1 LRAARNRA
9 WNQIRLILPPSTPP
23 LCLHASVHLK
33 KGVTMKFRDLK
44 NSVAVI
50 TGASSGIGQATAKAL
65 VEEGVSVVLV
75 ARSKD
80 KLELLAQDLGDR
92 AVVKA
97 GDVADEV
104 AMAKVFADV
113 KKQFG
118 GLDLLFNNAGVGYNN
133 AFEHSTREEW
143 KATIDANLY
152 GVLNCTQLAI
162 PLMRGRKGAMISTVS
177 SVGGRYGIAGWS
189 VYNATKFAVVGFH
202 DALRKEL
209 GDEGIRVSLIEPGA
223 VHTQWGF
230 NVPADKMKERRD
242 SIDALHAEDIAN
254 ALVFAFAQPAHVN
267 VQESLIMPTRQI
279 SP

>member
-1 LRAARNRA
+1 MSDLK
-9 WNQIRLILPPSTPP
+9 QIKDS
-23 LCLHASVHLK
+23 S
-33 KGVTMKFRDLK
+33 MKFRDLK
-44 NSVAVI
+44 GSVALI
-50 TGASSGIGQATAKAL
+50 TGASSGIGHAAAKAL
-65 VEEGVSVVLV
+65 VEEGVKVILV

-80 KLELLAQDLGDR
+80 KLEALASELGDH
-92 AVVKA
+92 AVVKVA
-97 GDVADEV
+97 DVADEK
-104 AMAKVFADV
+104 AIAKIFAEV
-113 KKQFG
+113 EKEFG

-133 AFEHSTREEW
+133 AFEKSTREEW

-209 GDEGIRVSLIEPGA
+209 GEEGIRVSLIEPGA
-223 VHTQWGF
+223 VHTNWGF

-242 SIDALHAEDIAN
+242 SIDALQPEDIAN
-254 ALVFAFAQPAHVN
+254 ALVYAFAQPAHVN
-267 VQESLIMPTRQI
+267 VQESLIMPTRQV

>member
-1 LRAARNRA
+1 
-9 WNQIRLILPPSTPP
+9 
-23 LCLHASVHLK
+23 
-33 KGVTMKFRDLK
+33 MKFRDLK

-50 TGASSGIGQATAKAL
+50 TGASSGIGQATARAL
-65 VEEGVSVVLV
+65 VEEGVKVVLV

-80 KLELLAQDLGDR
+80 KLDALAKELGDR
-92 AVVKA
+92 AVVKVA
-97 GDVADEV
+97 DVADE
-104 AMAKVFADV
+104 AAIEKVFAEV
-113 KKQFG
+113 EQEFG
-118 GLDLLFNNAGVGYNN
+118 GIDLLFNNAGVGYNN
-133 AFEHSTREEW
+133 VFEKSTRQEW

-162 PLMRGRKGAMISTVS
+162 PLMRGRKGAMISSVS

-209 GDEGIRVSLIEPGA
+209 GEEGIRVSLIEPGA
-223 VHTQWGF
+223 VHTNWGF

-242 SIDALHAEDIAN
+242 SIEALTADDIAN
-254 ALVFAFAQPAHVN
+254 ALVYAFAQPAHVN

>member
-1 LRAARNRA
+1 
-9 WNQIRLILPPSTPP
+9 
-23 LCLHASVHLK
+23 
-33 KGVTMKFRDLK
+33 MKFRDLK
-44 NSVAVI
+44 DSIAVI

-65 VEEGVSVVLV
+65 VEEGVKVVLV

-80 KLELLAQDLGDR
+80 KLDALAKELGDH

-97 GDVADEV
+97 ADVADE
-104 AMAKVFADV
+104 AAIAKVFAEV
-113 KKQFG
+113 KTEFG
-118 GLDLLFNNAGVGYNN
+118 GIDLLFNNAGVGYNN
-133 AFEHSTREEW
+133 PFEKSTREEW
-143 KATIDANLY
+143 KLTIDANLY

-209 GDEGIRVSLIEPGA
+209 GDEGIRVSLIEPGS
-223 VHTQWGF
+223 VHTNWGF
-230 NVPADKMKERRD
+230 NVPAEKMKERRN

-267 VQESLIMPTRQI
+267 MQESLIMPTRQI